1 MSESEIEATVLEI
14 LGSVAPEAGD
24 LRIDPEVNFREQ
36 FDFDSLDFL
45 NFALALNERLGIEI
59 PESDYPKL
67 SSLAGC
73 VRYLSDRLAAKA
85 DA

>member
-1 MSESEIEATVLEI
+1 MNKSEIRATVLEV
-14 LGSVAPEAGD
+14 LGSVAPEARD

-59 PESDYPKL
+59 AESDYPKL

-73 VRYLSDRLAAKA
+73 VGYLSDRLGAKA

>member
-1 MSESEIEATVLEI
+1 MSENEIEATVLEI
-14 LGSVAPEAGD
+14 LSGVAPEARD

-45 NFALALNERLGIEI
+45 NFVLALDQRFGIEI

-73 VRYLSDRLAAKA
+73 VGYLSGRLGAKA
-85 DA
+85 NA